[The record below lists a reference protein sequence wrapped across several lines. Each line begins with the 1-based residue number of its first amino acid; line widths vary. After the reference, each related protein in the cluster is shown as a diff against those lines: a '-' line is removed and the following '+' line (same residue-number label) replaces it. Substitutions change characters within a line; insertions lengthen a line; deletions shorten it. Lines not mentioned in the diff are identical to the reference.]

1 MAQERFIQ
9 TTIPLP
15 MAEIRAFC
23 QQWKI
28 IEFALFGSVLRE
40 DFNQASDI
48 DVLVVFQ
55 KDAHP
60 TLLDLVSMEEALEA
74 IFGRKVD
81 LITRNEIETS
91 PNYIRRKAILDSAQV
106 IYAAG

>member
-1 MAQERFIQ
+1 MTQERTFHTAIDLP
-9 TTIPLP
+9 IP
-15 MAEIRAFC
+15 EIHAFC

-28 IEFALFGSVLRE
+28 TEFALFGSVLRD
-40 DFNQASDI
+40 DFKDDSDI

-55 KDAHP
+55 EDAHP
-60 TLLDLVSMEEALEA
+60 TLLDLVSMEDALGA

-81 LITRNEIETS
+81 LITRKEIETS
-91 PNYIRRKAILDSAQV
+91 PNYIRRKAILNSAQV